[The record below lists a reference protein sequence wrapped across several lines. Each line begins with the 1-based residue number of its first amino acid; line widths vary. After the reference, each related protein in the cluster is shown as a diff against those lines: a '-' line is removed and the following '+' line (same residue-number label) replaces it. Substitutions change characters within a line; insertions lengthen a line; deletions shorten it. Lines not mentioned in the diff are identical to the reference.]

1 MSAVTKAGYCFRCD
15 APAEGE
21 VCPSCGAAL
30 YREKEEPKTRPP
42 RPMTVGETQTDQS
55 TGLGPAAIVAIVVV
69 ALLLVAIAVVA
80 ASASGVS

>member
-1 MSAVTKAGYCFRCD
+1 MAGYCFRCD

-21 VCPSCGAAL
+21 ACPRCGSPL
-30 YREKEEPKTRPP
+30 YREKKNRPEERH
-42 RPMTVGETQTDQS
+42 RPMTVGDVAGDRPA
-55 TGLGPAAIVAIVVV
+55 GLGPRAILAIVAI